1 MVFSSN
7 SFRNQFALYNRNI
20 RLAMISALFVSIGQ
34 GVMMGT
40 VFSVFVK
47 ILGGTDEAL
56 GLIST
61 FGGIFTTF
69 TLVPAGIIADRIRNR
84 RLMLQVG
91 AIFIG
96 VGFFF
101 FIFAGDITWLFFGQG
116 LVGFAQGLTQP
127 PLNAIVADSMPSGGR
142 DKVYAQLFF
151 IRSGLNCFGPFLA
164 ALLFLVLGNNWG
176 VDILREVL
184 IVGAIIM
191 LTGSVI
197 QVLMHD
203 KYSLGN
209 ESESLLQQHNE
220 TNNLKTEKNLS
231 LIQTIAIPLS
241 LVTLGTI
248 IGLGAGMTVRFF
260 PIFFKE
266 IYLLSPVTTNIIFG
280 IGFLLTGVFSLITPK
295 IARYIGKIETIF
307 LVQMLA
313 ILCLLLI
320 AEVPPLAFV
329 VPAYILRGAF
339 MNSTPPLNYAIIM
352 DRVPKR
358 HRGKWNALEGVTNGF
373 LWSLSAVIG
382 GILLDQSCYP
392 FLYHITAS
400 LYIIATL
407 PLLFLRR
414 YVKEKP
420 INTGKTKI
428 LNNDREKE
436 TDIVMNV

>member
-1 MVFSSN
+1 
-7 SFRNQFALYNRNI
+7 
-20 RLAMISALFVSIGQ
+20 
-34 GVMMGT
+34 
-40 VFSVFVK
+40 
-47 ILGGTDEAL
+47 
-56 GLIST
+56 
-61 FGGIFTTF
+61 
-69 TLVPAGIIADRIRNR
+69 
-84 RLMLQVG
+84 
-91 AIFIG
+91 
-96 VGFFF
+96 
-101 FIFAGDITWLFFGQG
+101 
-116 LVGFAQGLTQP
+116 
-127 PLNAIVADSMPSGGR
+127 MPSGGR

-220 TNNLKTEKNLS
+220 TNNLKTEKKLS
-231 LIQTIAIPLS
+231 LIQTLAIPLS

-373 LWSLSAVIG
+373 LWSLSAGIG
-382 GILLDQSCYP
+382 GILLDQSGYP